1 MKIQDS
7 EHVHLTFEKCT
18 NVNATNLSITA
29 LEKSLNINGFHV
41 TNIQHVHIFNS
52 TIGTDTLLLLLL
64 LQPYLIKHKPSSFSI
79 ECYVV
84 PFLLILSLILL
95 LLCNQIKLIEAHVF
109 NIIVNGANISGSSNG
124 VKIKTYHGG
133 SRSASN
139 ITFLNINRDN
149 VMNPIIIDQNYYD
162 RKRVEQR

>member
-1 MKIQDS
+1 MIGHIFYDIWFDGIIQALTFYNCRNSRVKNMKIQDS

-95 LLCNQIKLIEAHVF
+95 LLCNQIKLIG
-109 NIIVNGANISGSSNG
+109 NCISIVSESQ
-124 VKIKTYHGG
+124 VY
-133 SRSASN
+133 
-139 ITFLNINRDN
+139 
-149 VMNPIIIDQNYYD
+149 
-162 RKRVEQR
+162 